1 MYSRAFLAFLVLILS
16 TLVYSHQRSESYSR
30 IDIVNDDEAAVFI
43 EIDFNVQIS
52 VLSKI
57 KSNFDKSWE
66 SSLQEEV
73 LNNYKIEGSCQLD
86 QGPYF
91 RSSLNTGYVSLKW
104 RQSCKKETFDIFF
117 SLFFSEDPAHV
128 HIATIN
134 IDGQPYPEKIF
145 TVSSQRWNESSS
157 RNKEEASAYSSFYD
171 YLMLGIKHILTG
183 LDHIAFLLGLLLLK
197 LKRRDLIIVVTG
209 FTIGHSITLA
219 LGALNYITPAS
230 LFVEALIGYSI
241 VIVAIECVAS
251 ITKQYTLY
259 NRYLLY
265 AWLLFIVFFSLM
277 GSQKY
282 ILGLLGLG
290 LFSYCYFGLSER
302 FKNQKL
308 ILIVTMLFGLVH
320 GFGFAG
326 NLSSIGLMQDRFI
339 PALIGFNLG
348 VEAGQIL
355 IILSF
360 LFLMY
365 LFKRLINFN
374 IDLLRMYGASS
385 LACLGIYWFVER
397 LF

>member
-1 MYSRAFLAFLVLILS
+1 MYSRAFLAFLILILS
-16 TLVYSHQRSESYSR
+16 TLIYSHQRSESYSR
-30 IDIVNDDEAAVFI
+30 IEIANDDEVVFI

-86 QGPYF
+86 QGPYLK
-91 RSSLNTGYVSLKW
+91 SSLSTGYVSLRW
-104 RQSCKKETFDIFF
+104 RQSCEKESVEIFF

-134 IDGQPYPEKIF
+134 IDGQSYPEKIF
-145 TVSSQRWNESSS
+145 TVSSKRWNESSS
-157 RNKEEASAYSSFYD
+157 INKEETSAYSSFYD

-183 LDHIAFLLGLLLLK
+183 LDHIAFLLGLLLLN
-197 LKRRDLIIVVTG
+197 LKRRDLIIVITG
-209 FTIGHSITLA
+209 FTVGHSITLA

-251 ITKQYTLY
+251 ITKQYALY

-265 AWLLFIVFFSLM
+265 AWLLFIVLFSLM

-290 LFSYCYFGLSER
+290 LFSYCYFGLSEK
-302 FKNQKL
+302 FKNQNL
-308 ILIVTMLFGLVH
+308 IFIVTMLFGLVH

-339 PALIGFNLG
+339 PALVGFNLG

-360 LFLMY
+360 LVLMY
-365 LFKRLINFN
+365 LFKRLINYRV
-374 IDLLRMYGASS
+374 DLLRLYGASS

>member
-1 MYSRAFLAFLVLILS
+1 MYLKASLAVFILIFSTLIL
-16 TLVYSHQRSESYSR
+16 SHQRSESYSR
-30 IDIVNDDEAAVFI
+30 IDITNNEQLIV

-52 VLSKI
+52 VLSRI
-57 KSNFDKSWE
+57 KSKFDQFWE
-66 SSLQEEV
+66 SKLQEEV
-73 LNNYKIEGSCQLD
+73 LNDYKVQGSCELD

-91 RSSLNTGYVSLKW
+91 RSSLTTGYVSLKW
-104 RQSCKKETFDIFF
+104 RQVCDKEPVEILFN
-117 SLFFSEDPAHV
+117 LFFSEDPAHV

-134 IDGQPYPEKIF
+134 IDDQPYPEKIF
-145 TVSSQRWNESSS
+145 TVSSRSWNESSAL
-157 RNKEEASAYSSFYD
+157 NKEQASADSSFYD
-171 YLMLGIKHILTG
+171 YLELGVKHILTG
-183 LDHIAFLLGLLLLK
+183 LDHIAFLVGLLLLN
-197 LKRRDLIIVVTG
+197 LKRKNLIIVVTG

-230 LFVEALIGYSI
+230 SFVESLIGYSI
-241 VIVAIECVAS
+241 VVVAIECVAS

-265 AWLLFIVFFSLM
+265 SWILFILLFSLY
-277 GSQKY
+277 GNQKY
-282 ILGLLGLG
+282 VLGLLGLG

-302 FKNQKL
+302 FHNQKL

-348 VEAGQIL
+348 VEVGQVL
-355 IILSF
+355 IILS
-360 LFLMY
+360 LFALMY
-365 LFKRLINFN
+365 LLNRLITFKVE
-374 IDLLRMYGASS
+374 ILRIYTASC
-385 LACLGIYWFVER
+385 LACLGMYWFVER

>member
-1 MYSRAFLAFLVLILS
+1 MYSRAFLAFLILILS
-16 TLVYSHQRSESYSR
+16 TLIYSHQRSESYSR
-30 IDIVNDDEAAVFI
+30 IEIANDDEAVFI

-57 KSNFDKSWE
+57 KSNFDESWE
-66 SSLQEEV
+66 SRLQEEV
-73 LNNYKIEGSCQLD
+73 LSNYKIQGSCQLD

-91 RSSLNTGYVSLKW
+91 KSSLSTGYVSLRW
-104 RQSCKKETFDIFF
+104 RQSCEKEPVEIFF
-117 SLFFSEDPAHV
+117 NLFFSEDSSHV

-134 IDGQPYPEKIF
+134 IDKQTYPEKIF
-145 TVSSQRWNESSS
+145 TVSSKRWNESSS
-157 RNKEEASAYSSFYD
+157 LNREDTSAYSSFYD
-171 YLMLGIKHILTG
+171 YLTLGVKHILTG
-183 LDHIAFLLGLLLLK
+183 LDHIAFLLGLLLLN
-197 LKRRDLIIVVTG
+197 LKRRNLIIVITG
-209 FTIGHSITLA
+209 FTVGHSITLA

-251 ITKQYTLY
+251 ITKQYAIY

-265 AWLLFIVFFSLM
+265 SWILFISFFSLM

-282 ILGLLGLG
+282 IMGLLGLG

-360 LFLMY
+360 LVLMY
-365 LFKRLINFN
+365 LFKRLINFRV
-374 IDLLRMYGASS
+374 DLVRMYGASS
-385 LACLGIYWFVER
+385 LACLGVYWFVER